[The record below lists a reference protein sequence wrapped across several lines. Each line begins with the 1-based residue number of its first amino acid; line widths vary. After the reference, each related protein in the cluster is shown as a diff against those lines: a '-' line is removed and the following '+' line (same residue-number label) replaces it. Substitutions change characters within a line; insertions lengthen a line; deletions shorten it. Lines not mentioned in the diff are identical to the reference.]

1 MPIDV
6 RDELGMAPLHW
17 LAVEGHCSCVQWLV
31 DEIGADVECPDLLYR
46 QTPLHFAAS
55 KEHPRVAQQLL
66 ELRANPMATDKN
78 GWTPLHTAARSGSAE
93 VAALLLAATPAGS
106 ANTEGPG
113 GQTPLHRAAFW
124 GHTELVRLLLQHGAT
139 RGKLDHR
146 GRQAADVACDGGER
160 RGELPDLMKLLRTN
174 ETLERAL
181 K

>member
-93 VAALLLAATPAGS
+93 AALLPPRQQGGPTWSVAKRRYRGPWACCPVLLRMLAGKPTTVAAGRPTS
-106 ANTEGPG
+106 RET
-113 GQTPLHRAAFW
+113 
-124 GHTELVRLLLQHGAT
+124 
-139 RGKLDHR
+139 
-146 GRQAADVACDGGER
+146 VA
-160 RGELPDLMKLLRTN
+160 RGELPTSSS
-174 ETLERAL
+174 
-181 K
+181 